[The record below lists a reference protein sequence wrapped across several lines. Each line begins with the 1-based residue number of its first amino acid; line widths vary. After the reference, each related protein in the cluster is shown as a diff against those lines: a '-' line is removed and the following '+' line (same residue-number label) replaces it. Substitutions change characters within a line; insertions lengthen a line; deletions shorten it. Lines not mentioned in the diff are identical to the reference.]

1 MWVPV
6 HCVVVDFDPNSIAF
20 LIHFSS
26 VVLILILLANKQ
38 MFNGFNL
45 ERFLRFVLYRGFI
58 TSLNSK

>member
-26 VVLILILLANKQ
+26 VLILTLLANKQ
-38 MFNGFNL
+38 MFDGFNL
-45 ERFLRFVLYRGFI
+45 ERFLRFALYRGFI